1 MIRIEAFL
9 LGVIATSS
17 LAAGVFF
24 LRFWRDTRDFLFLSF
39 GVAFIIE
46 GLNRCA
52 LLFVN
57 QANEGATWVYL
68 IRLFAFLLILIGII
82 NKNRSST

>member
-1 MIRIEAFL
+1 MIRFEAFL
-9 LGVIATSS
+9 LGVIATTS

-24 LRFWRDTRDFLFLSF
+24 LRFWRDTRDSLFLTF
-39 GVAFIIE
+39 GIAFVIE
-46 GLNRCA
+46 GVNRCA

-68 IRLFAFLLILIGII
+68 VRLLAFLLILVGII
-82 NKNRSST
+82 NKNRSSA